1 MKISAKDINWE
12 KKCQGMT
19 QTLGWPEAGPQWTQ
33 TPLSKYYSTWD
44 VKQASQIVC
53 QTPSSIQVF
62 ALSCSHGDSSPI
74 SESSNTMLPGPQQA
88 SLWCLSFCHIAYPI
102 HQKILSSRY
111 NQIPP
116 LLLTSTITTLVQTII
131 ISYLSSYC
139 SLLTGLST
147 SNFTHHSLCFHK
159 AAWGILLKPK

>member
-1 MKISAKDINWE
+1 MSGDDTDPRMTRGWTTVNSDSSVQILLHLGCQTGISD
-12 KKCQGMT
+12 CM
-19 QTLGWPEAGPQWTQ
+19 
-33 TPLSKYYSTWD
+33 
-44 VKQASQIVC
+44 C

-147 SNFTHHSLCFHK
+147 SNFTHHSLCFHT
-159 AAWGILLKPK
+159 AA